1 MLSAFTYSFE
11 HEYVMSLNGL
21 GLDLALL
28 LAGVAEFAL
37 EFAHATTLALA
48 SKIAHIRTR
57 LFLFMDRTES
67 EFIFNSSKYK
77 AHPLYATQVYAKSL
91 FLQNTPKP
99 HPILLYLRHFSI
111 FPPYFPQLGVG

>member
-21 GLDLALL
+21 GLALL
-28 LAGVAEFAL
+28 PAGVAEFAL

-48 SKIAHIRTR
+48 SKIAHIKIR
-57 LFLFMDRTES
+57 LFLFIDRTES

-77 AHPLYATQVYAKSL
+77 AHPLYAT
-91 FLQNTPKP
+91 
-99 HPILLYLRHFSI
+99 
-111 FPPYFPQLGVG
+111 